1 MLLDL
6 LQRDPTAFV
15 ILALCLV
22 MSLTLHEWGHAFT
35 ADRLGDSTPRR
46 FGRVTLNP
54 LKHLDP
60 IGTLLLL
67 FVGFGFA
74 KPVPVNGARVGRWG
88 MLAVAAAGPIM
99 NIAVAVVCLIAL
111 RLVGD
116 NLLMLRVLLP
126 LLGIN
131 VVLAVFNLLP
141 IPLLDGSRI
150 VAALFP
156 RSLGRALAEF
166 EMQPFSFVLVMIFI
180 YIAREPIFQ
189 IVRTVQGFA
198 LNVAGFA

>member
-1 MLLDL
+1 MLLNL
-6 LQRDPTAFV
+6 LQTDPTAFV

-22 MSLTLHEWGHAFT
+22 MSLTLHEWGHAYS

-54 LKHLDP
+54 AKHLDP

-67 FVGFGFA
+67 FAGFGFA

-88 MLAVAAAGPIM
+88 MLLVAAAGPLM
-99 NIAVAVVCLIAL
+99 NIAIATLCLIAL
-111 RLVGD
+111 RFAGD
-116 NLLMLRVLLP
+116 NILALRILVN

-150 VAALFP
+150 VGALFP
-156 RSLGRALAEF
+156 PLGRSLADF
-166 EMQPFSFVLVMIFI
+166 ERQPFSFLIVLLFIF
-180 YIAREPIFQ
+180 IAREPIFQ
-189 IVRTVQGFA
+189 IVRNVQNFA
-198 LNVAGFA
+198 LSLSGLV